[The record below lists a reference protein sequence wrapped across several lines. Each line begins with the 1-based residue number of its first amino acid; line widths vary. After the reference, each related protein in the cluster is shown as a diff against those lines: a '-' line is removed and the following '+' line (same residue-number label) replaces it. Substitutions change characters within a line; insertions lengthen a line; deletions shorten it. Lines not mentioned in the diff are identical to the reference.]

1 MMRIECPTLGGCADK
16 CNWITREGSVRDN
29 PNTGVIECQ
38 NCQLVT
44 HSIDLSQ
51 SVNYENGTMHDWAA
65 GYGDT
70 LPGPATD
77 TTRRVASI
85 RCLQEKY
92 KFKSI
97 LDFGCGSGGMIA
109 AFSTFYETLG
119 IEPDLGARDLANQEG
134 SKVYESAELALD
146 DGVLVDVVT
155 LFHVVEH
162 FYDPTIELERIY
174 NLLRPGGLVIIETP
188 NSYDALLTKYENS
201 EFQNFTYWSHH
212 PMLHSHKSLQVLV
225 ERNNFT
231 VLENVGTQRYDLNN
245 HLYWLAK
252 GLPGG
257 HEAWINALSVDAIES
272 YARSLEANKTCDT
285 LWLVAQK
292 NQ

>member
-1 MMRIECPTLGGCADK
+1 
-16 CNWITREGSVRDN
+16 
-29 PNTGVIECQ
+29 
-38 NCQLVT
+38 
-44 HSIDLSQ
+44 
-51 SVNYENGTMHDWAA
+51 MHDWAA

-85 RCLQEKY
+85 RYLEEKY

-97 LDFGCGSGGMIA
+97 LDFGCGRGGMIE

-119 IEPDLGARDLANQEG
+119 IEPDLGARDLANQKG
-134 SKVYESAELALD
+134 SKVYESAELALV
-146 DGVLVDVVT
+146 DGVCVDVVT

-162 FYDPTIELERIY
+162 FYDPTIELERVY

-201 EFQNFTYWSHH
+201 KFQNFTYWSHH
-212 PMLHSHKSLQVLV
+212 PMLHSHKSLQALV

-231 VLENVGTQRYDLNN
+231 VLENLGTQRYDLNN

-272 YARSLEANKTCDT
+272 YARSLEANKVCDT

-292 NQ
+292 N